1 MVFNLENKQRD
12 EMLKINHENIDV
24 KIADTDVNILA
35 YYNL

>member
-24 KIADTDVNILA
+24 KIADTCEYFSIL
-35 YYNL
+35 